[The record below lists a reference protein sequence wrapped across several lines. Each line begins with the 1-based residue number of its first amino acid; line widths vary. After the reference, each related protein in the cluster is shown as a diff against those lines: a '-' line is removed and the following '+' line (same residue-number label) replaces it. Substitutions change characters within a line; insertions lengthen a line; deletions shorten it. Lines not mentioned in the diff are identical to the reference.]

1 MRTVLSESA
10 TLRSG
15 AGVRYME
22 RAPKRNTEP
31 TEVFPIRRSLPRAAL
46 VLGQGIFEQISPG
59 MRVSVKGGSVAKD
72 RGLVFGEE
80 VEPFARE
87 GG

>member
-10 TLRSG
+10 ALRSG
-15 AGVRYME
+15 PGELYKE

-46 VLGQGIFEQISPG
+46 VLGQGIFEQISLG
-59 MRVSVKGGSVAKD
+59 VRVFVKDSSIAKD
-72 RGLVFGEE
+72 RGLVLG
-80 VEPFARE
+80 
-87 GG
+87 